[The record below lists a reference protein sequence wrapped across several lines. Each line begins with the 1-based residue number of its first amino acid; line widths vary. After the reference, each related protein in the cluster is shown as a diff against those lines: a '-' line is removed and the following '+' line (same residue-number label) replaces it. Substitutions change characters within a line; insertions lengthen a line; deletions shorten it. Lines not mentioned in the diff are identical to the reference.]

1 MTTADK
7 SIHDRVIEAFAK
19 DAELQAQQVILQAKL
34 LAAKQSQDAV
44 RLSPVLADA
53 KTQLG
58 AARTEAIGAAETIQ
72 KATVARAKKPYDE
85 ALAKFNAAMAASTG
99 AFAKVK
105 DEQDA
110 IYKSHLD
117 VVVKQCE
124 LETAA
129 AQATVHNLQQQ
140 IAAHQQTIS
149 MHRRNMQDRLG
160 IDTSKVL
167 G

>member
-1 MTTADK
+1 MTTTDK

-34 LAAKQSQDAV
+34 LAAKQAQDAV

-53 KTQLG
+53 KIRMG
-58 AARTEAIGAAETIQ
+58 KIRTEAIGKANDIRLSTIAQ
-72 KATVARAKKPYDE
+72 AKKPFDA
-85 ALAKFNAAMAASTG
+85 ALAKFNAATDAATG
-99 AFAKVK
+99 AYAKVN
-105 DEQDA
+105 DEQNA
-110 IYKSHLD
+110 LYESQVNAVL
-117 VVVKQCE
+117 KQCE

-140 IAAHQQTIS
+140 IAAHQQSIS